1 MRSSLQ
7 LAHNI
12 NYHQRTQTKFLL
24 LFDVLSIIVWALWLL
39 GNRPSVR
46 TLRLLLHCAD
56 YPRGIAVIAVSSPH
70 RKEAFTASEGILEEV
85 KQKAQIWKR
94 EYYEGEDENDAE
106 WKENT

>member
-1 MRSSLQ
+1 
-7 LAHNI
+7 
-12 NYHQRTQTKFLL
+12 
-24 LFDVLSIIVWALWLL
+24 L

-56 YPRGIAVIAVSSPH
+56 YPHGIAVIAVSSPH